1 MLARVTSCA
10 TQGIH
15 GLFVEVEADLGTGL
29 PTFSIVGLP
38 DAAVRES
45 RERVLAAFRNCGF
58 EFPARKITVNLAPA
72 HVRKEGARFDL
83 PIAVALLLASG
94 QVPRGASLTDGIFV
108 GELALDGTLR
118 GVRGILAVMAAAKRE
133 GRGPVWIPRENAR
146 EAAAIG
152 GISCRTLGS
161 LRELRGDDASDD
173 GERGGP
179 GAHGRSPDHA
189 AAAALLPDLAE
200 VRGQAV
206 ARRALEVAAA
216 GGHNILFIGPPGSG
230 KTMLASRLPGILP
243 PLAREE
249 AIEVSTIHSVAGRL
263 PPGSGLIL
271 EPPFRSPHHTISDA
285 GLVGGG
291 RGPFPGEVSLAHRGV
306 LFMDELPEFHRNA
319 LEALRQPL
327 EEGYVSIARAGGVTV
342 FPAAF
347 SLVAAM
353 NPCPCGFR
361 GDARRACRC
370 PPDSVTRY
378 WSKVSGPIL
387 DRIDLILEVPAV
399 PMDDL
404 FARETGESSAAV
416 RERVVRARSAAAARS
431 PSDARNAALT
441 ARELG
446 RVAPLDTN
454 SRLLLR
460 RAAETYRITAR
471 GVIRVRRV
479 ARTIADLAGSG
490 SVRAEHVAEALQYR
504 MPCGV

>member
-1 MLARVTSCA
+1 
-10 TQGIH
+10 
-15 GLFVEVEADLGTGL
+15 
-29 PTFSIVGLP
+29 
-38 DAAVRES
+38 
-45 RERVLAAFRNCGF
+45 
-58 EFPARKITVNLAPA
+58 
-72 HVRKEGARFDL
+72 
-83 PIAVALLLASG
+83 
-94 QVPRGASLTDGIFV
+94 
-108 GELALDGTLR
+108 
-118 GVRGILAVMAAAKRE
+118 
-133 GRGPVWIPRENAR
+133 
-146 EAAAIG
+146 
-152 GISCRTLGS
+152 
-161 LRELRGDDASDD
+161 
-173 GERGGP
+173 
-179 GAHGRSPDHA
+179 
-189 AAAALLPDLAE
+189 
-200 VRGQAV
+200 
-206 ARRALEVAAA
+206 VAAA
-216 GGHNILFIGPPGSG
+216 GGHNILFVGPPGSG

-249 AIEVSTIHSVAGRL
+249 AVEVSTIHSVAGRL

-306 LFMDELPEFHRNA
+306 LFLDELPEFHRNA

-361 GDARRACRC
+361 GDPRRACRC

-404 FARETGESSAAV
+404 FARETGEPSAAV
-416 RERVVRARSAAAARS
+416 RERVVRARSAPAARS
-431 PSDARNAALT
+431 PSNARNAALT

-504 MPCGV
+504 MPCGI